1 VLFLRRTHPSALRQS
16 SPRADWQRGGS
27 ACASEQEVDLTVGR
41 LNSPG
46 AASFVPPLKAG
57 MVKSRSRVNP
67 QSTIRKENPGRSAWL
82 FDKNRQR
89 VLPFQGIPRDVP
101 RKAAKRGVLSML
113 SKLSLVLTCGVL
125 ASSFSMSAHASSI
138 SPARPQPAPSSI
150 TLVRDG
156 CGLGFHWAPC
166 GCIRNYTACP
176 VVVAPVAPVVVAPQ
190 YAPPVVVTPAVCPY
204 GYYLGPYGRCLPY

>member
-1 VLFLRRTHPSALRQS
+1 
-16 SPRADWQRGGS
+16 
-27 ACASEQEVDLTVGR
+27 
-41 LNSPG
+41 
-46 AASFVPPLKAG
+46 
-57 MVKSRSRVNP
+57 
-67 QSTIRKENPGRSAWL
+67 
-82 FDKNRQR
+82 
-89 VLPFQGIPRDVP
+89 
-101 RKAAKRGVLSML
+101 ML

-125 ASSFSMSAHASSI
+125 ASSFSMSAQASPLS
-138 SPARPQPAPSSI
+138 SVRPQSTAAFI

-176 VVVAPVAPVVVAPQ
+176 VVVVPAPVVVAPQ

>member
-1 VLFLRRTHPSALRQS
+1 
-16 SPRADWQRGGS
+16 
-27 ACASEQEVDLTVGR
+27 
-41 LNSPG
+41 
-46 AASFVPPLKAG
+46 
-57 MVKSRSRVNP
+57 
-67 QSTIRKENPGRSAWL
+67 
-82 FDKNRQR
+82 
-89 VLPFQGIPRDVP
+89 
-101 RKAAKRGVLSML
+101 ML

-125 ASSFSMSAHASSI
+125 ASSFSMSAQASPLS
-138 SPARPQPAPSSI
+138 SVRPQPTAAFI

-176 VVVAPVAPVVVAPQ
+176 VVVAPVAPVIVAPQ

>member
-1 VLFLRRTHPSALRQS
+1 VIAAPQCHFAFGIPADAQHRRRSQTREFGLGRSSRTSSSARVQFS
-16 SPRADWQRGGS
+16 REHAR
-27 ACASEQEVDLTVGR
+27 
-41 LNSPG
+41 
-46 AASFVPPLKAG
+46 AAS
-57 MVKSRSRVNP
+57 NQ
-67 QSTIRKENPGRSAWL
+67 QSTIRKENPDETAWL
-82 FDKNRQR
+82 FDKNRRR
-89 VLPFQGIPRDVP
+89 VLPFPTAQLNVP

-125 ASSFSMSAHASSI
+125 ASSFSMSAQASPLS
-138 SPARPQPAPSSI
+138 SVRPQSTAAFI

-176 VVVAPVAPVVVAPQ
+176 VVVVPAPVVVAPQ